1 MSDDDRQHENRSLH
15 CCRRPN
21 HPHYYLLAAG
31 LVAGAAAFSSLAGV
45 LLTGFFSSFLT
56 TAGAGV
62 EATGADVA
70 ATAGAG
76 VAGALAGSA
85 AKTVT
90 ANADTRVAIIAFILV
105 SF

>member
-31 LVAGAAAFSSLAGV
+31 LAAGAAAFSSLAGV
-45 LLTGFFSSFLT
+45 LFAGFFSSFLT

-62 EATGADVA
+62 EAAGADVA
-70 ATAGAG
+70 ATAGA
-76 VAGALAGSA
+76 LAGSA
-85 AKTVT
+85 AKAVT

>member
-31 LVAGAAAFSSLAGV
+31 LAAGAAAFSSLAGV
-45 LLTGFFSSFLT
+45 LFAGFFSSFLT

-62 EATGADVA
+62 EAAGADVA
-70 ATAGAG
+70 ATAG
-76 VAGALAGSA
+76 VLAGSA
-85 AKTVT
+85 AKAVT